1 MKSIY
6 EIMID
11 YHKSLIRLSQ
21 EQLSIL
27 SAKPLINK
35 PSDELIKMPL
45 NDIEIQTKID
55 EYYKKKE
62 DNYNNIINTND
73 DNNNIL
79 LSEASLSD
87 QDDVW
92 DRIRQKQTESIK
104 LLEKAID
111 SSILLEETT
120 DIKLL
125 EKATNIKLLDEATD
139 NIDTIDINKIT
150 IDSLFKLNK
159 DSLIKPISKLDKYT
173 NSEKMEILYSIFKK
187 ATDNIDKLQL
197 DNEQNQIRIQEEADR
212 LLLIFL
218 DT

>member
-1 MKSIY
+1 MKSIN

-21 EQLSIL
+21 EQISIL

>member
-1 MKSIY
+1 MKYIVIPISRFIY
-6 EIMID
+6 V
-11 YHKSLIRLSQ
+11 
-21 EQLSIL
+21 
-27 SAKPLINK
+27 
-35 PSDELIKMPL
+35 LIKMPL

-92 DRIRQKQTESIK
+92 DRIRQKQTESINSLK
-104 LLEKAID
+104 LLDEAPD

-197 DNEQNQIRIQEEADR
+197 DNEQTQIRIQEEADR

>member
-92 DRIRQKQTESIK
+92 DRIRQKQTESINSLKLLDEAPDSLKLLGEAPDSLK
-104 LLEKAID
+104 LLE
-111 SSILLEETT
+111 
-120 DIKLL
+120 
-125 EKATNIKLLDEATD
+125 EATD